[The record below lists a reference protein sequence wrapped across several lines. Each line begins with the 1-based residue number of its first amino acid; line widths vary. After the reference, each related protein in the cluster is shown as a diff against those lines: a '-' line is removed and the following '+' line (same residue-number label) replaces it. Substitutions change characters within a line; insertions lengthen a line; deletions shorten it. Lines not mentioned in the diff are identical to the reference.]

1 MGLFNRTKEVP
12 AVIQPPC
19 RHELL
24 EAAEYLLSEQSASKQ
39 NETKLRLTGLRR
51 CRLCRVWLAPDGK
64 IVPENRLAELLETC
78 GDLLPWDGDGQI
90 IWGASP
96 MPLPGPE
103 KGPGELVAMASSPRY
118 HLDEVVLA
126 ATTRQHLD
134 EALVKLQFSD
144 LIYREWG
151 FAKVDPLGNGASF
164 NFYGP
169 SGTGKTRTAEA
180 LAGSLNL
187 PFLCVLPGTLENK
200 YMGETP
206 KNIQRIFAK
215 AKEEGALLFFDEA
228 ESLFGRRASDVTQGI
243 DHEVNVT
250 KSMLLAEMERFD
262 GVMVIATNFQENY
275 DAAFRR
281 RIQFH
286 IQFPL
291 PDRLALEGLM
301 AQFLVANIPLGDPR
315 QDLLQAAV
323 NYCDALEGDLR
334 MSGGDLVSALR
345 ISLSKA
351 VLAGPD
357 ENRRLRT
364 EHVLTALQEVQ
375 ENKQQVGRR
384 PSAPKPFDPSK
395 STQILTDLYNRRPEP
410 NP

>member
-1 MGLFNRTKEVP
+1 
-12 AVIQPPC
+12 
-19 RHELL
+19 
-24 EAAEYLLSEQSASKQ
+24 
-39 NETKLRLTGLRR
+39 
-51 CRLCRVWLAPDGK
+51 
-64 IVPENRLAELLETC
+64 
-78 GDLLPWDGDGQI
+78 
-90 IWGASP
+90 
-96 MPLPGPE
+96 
-103 KGPGELVAMASSPRY
+103 MATAPRY

-144 LIYREWG
+144 LIYRDWG

-180 LAGSLNL
+180 LAGTLNL

-215 AKEEGALLFFDEA
+215 AKAEGALLFFDEA

-301 AQFLVANIPLGDPR
+301 EQFLVPDIPLGGSR
-315 QDLLQAAV
+315 QNLIQGAV
-323 NYCDALEGDLR
+323 DYCDALEGDIR

-351 VLAGPD
+351 VLAGPAN
-357 ENRRLRT
+357 NRRLQA
-364 EHVLTALQEVQ
+364 EHILAALQEVQ
-375 ENKQQVGRR
+375 DNKQQIGRK
-384 PSAPKPFDPSK
+384 PSAPKSFDPSK
-395 STQILTDLYNRRPEP
+395 STQLLTDLYNRRPEL